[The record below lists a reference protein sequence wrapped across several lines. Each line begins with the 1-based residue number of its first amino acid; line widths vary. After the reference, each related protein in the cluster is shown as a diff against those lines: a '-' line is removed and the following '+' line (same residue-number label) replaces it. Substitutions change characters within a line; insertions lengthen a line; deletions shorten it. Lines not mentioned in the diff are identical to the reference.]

1 MPCFKEQK
9 IIGVDGLPILGNL
22 TQGTGITKYITYL
35 MNEVFKNDN
44 VNIYQIFLRM
54 FKKDKKYLREIKE
67 IFTKYENVML
77 KAFYL
82 PDRIQQIVWD
92 TKFLSDFVEQLYGK
106 LDVYVSTCYFTPHF
120 RKISIIS
127 FIYDIS
133 PLLFEEI
140 SKKHKEQFEQM
151 LKKTISRSSF
161 FFVISEYVKQCIID
175 RFNIDSKKIEI
186 LYPTIPDK
194 FVPLPKHTVEPILNK
209 YNLSRPYILY
219 VGIRAKNKNVVSVVK
234 AFNLLVKRHKDL
246 PHKLVFVGRPYN
258 LDIDKEIIE
267 FCTLNKI
274 NERVVLMSYLPDED
288 IPAIYSAADV
298 FVFAS
303 FYEGFGMPVL
313 EAISC
318 GVPVAVSNS
327 SSLPEVVGDAGLY
340 FDPYNIEEI
349 YETIYRIIID
359 NNLRDLLI
367 AKGIKRTEFFRNYGS
382 AEKFIKVITTKL

>member
-35 MNEVFKNDN
+35 MNEVLKNDN

-92 TKFLSDFVEQLYGK
+92 TKFLSDFIEQLYGE

-175 RFNIDSKKIEI
+175 RFNIDSKK
-186 LYPTIPDK
+186 LK
-194 FVPLPKHTVEPILNK
+194 FCIQQLLRYLALFFLLTNK
-209 YNLSRPYILY
+209 M
-219 VGIRAKNKNVVSVVK
+219 
-234 AFNLLVKRHKDL
+234 
-246 PHKLVFVGRPYN
+246 
-258 LDIDKEIIE
+258 IDKER
-267 FCTLNKI
+267 F
-274 NERVVLMSYLPDED
+274 P
-288 IPAIYSAADV
+288 
-298 FVFAS
+298 
-303 FYEGFGMPVL
+303 
-313 EAISC
+313 
-318 GVPVAVSNS
+318 
-327 SSLPEVVGDAGLY
+327 
-340 FDPYNIEEI
+340 
-349 YETIYRIIID
+349 
-359 NNLRDLLI
+359 LL
-367 AKGIKRTEFFRNYGS
+367 
-382 AEKFIKVITTKL
+382 